1 MAGRELPKVCEITAA
16 KRPDVA
22 SELADVFGNVQL
34 RERIAMTN
42 AAQAWGGLRQCRPK
56 ILVVDNIPENLEVME
71 ALLCG
76 MEASIICVGSGPEAL
91 ARFDMDKFAVVL
103 LDVAMP
109 EMDGFQVARAIRS
122 NPTTAETPLIFVT
135 AYPKGEFEVQE
146 GYHLGAVDFLIK
158 PIDHTLLRSKIR
170 AFLNVHNALQERRT
184 THRI

>member
-1 MAGRELPKVCEITAA
+1 MAGREIPKACAITAA
-16 KRPDVA
+16 KRSDVA
-22 SELADVFGNVQL
+22 SALADVFGNVSTQ
-34 RERIAMTN
+34 RIERIAMTN
-42 AAQAWGGLRQCRPK
+42 AAQAWDGLRQCRPK

-76 MEASIICVGSGPEAL
+76 IDASIICVGSGPEAL

-109 EMDGFQVARAIRS
+109 EMDGFQVARAIQS

-135 AYPKGEFEVQE
+135 AYPRDEFQVQE
-146 GYHLGAVDFLIK
+146 GYHSGAVDFLIK

-170 AFLNVHNALQERRT
+170 ALLNLHNVLQERKT
-184 THRI
+184 TH